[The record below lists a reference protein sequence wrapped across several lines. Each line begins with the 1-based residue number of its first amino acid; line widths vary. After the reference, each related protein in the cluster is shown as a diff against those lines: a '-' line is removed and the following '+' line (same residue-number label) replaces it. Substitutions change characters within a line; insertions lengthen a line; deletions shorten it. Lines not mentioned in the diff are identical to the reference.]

1 MAVCIKVA
9 FYSGLNLLL
18 RFTLLLHLQDTIS
31 LFFSCLTLALQTFLL
46 IILCCPLTGQK
57 EVLPLCIVQ
66 TYHFGIICFHNVLFK
81 YKAQQDAILSYSP
94 VPSIYGLLFNVTLLS
109 CDWFPSNLAT
119 LNSDML
125 RIYIIAFL
133 CSCLL

>member
-9 FYSGLNLLL
+9 FYSDLNLLL
-18 RFTLLLHLQDTIS
+18 RLTLLLHLQDTIS
-31 LFFSCLTLALQTFLL
+31 FFPLQTFLL
-46 IILCCPLTGQK
+46 IILCSPLTRQK

-94 VPSIYGLLFNVTLLS
+94 VPSIYGLRSSVTLLP
-109 CDWFPSNLAT
+109 CDWFPSNPAT

-125 RIYIIAFL
+125 RIYIITFL